1 MSVLER
7 LSGTDTGELSRLE
20 AAERDLKAQQKAV
33 KKDITN
39 KKKRDARLM
48 DKAGKNLSVNQVL
61 QIAAIKAREE
71 EEKQRRKGKGKGKAS

>member
-1 MSVLER
+1 M
-7 LSGTDTGELSRLE
+7 
-20 AAERDLKAQQKAV
+20 